1 MALILK
7 RASQA
12 AHPASATM
20 TITTGAAT
28 ATITTE
34 SPTHDCE
41 PTVEL
46 ATDAA

>member
-7 RASQA
+7 RASQS

-20 TITTGAAT
+20 TITWAAT

-41 PTVEL
+41 PTVEQ